1 MKSLRITECRG
12 WEGSFKRMG
21 RLSEPEEGGPGRGGP
36 RWPPRA
42 VNPPV
47 LPCGGEGGGGH
58 GGGTGMASGDS
69 QSSQRWTQEA
79 WIGGAELGQGAVSW
93 APLLL

>member
-1 MKSLRITECRG
+1 
-12 WEGSFKRMG
+12 
-21 RLSEPEEGGPGRGGP
+21 
-36 RWPPRA
+36 
-42 VNPPV
+42 
-47 LPCGGEGGGGH
+47 
-58 GGGTGMASGDS
+58 MASGDS